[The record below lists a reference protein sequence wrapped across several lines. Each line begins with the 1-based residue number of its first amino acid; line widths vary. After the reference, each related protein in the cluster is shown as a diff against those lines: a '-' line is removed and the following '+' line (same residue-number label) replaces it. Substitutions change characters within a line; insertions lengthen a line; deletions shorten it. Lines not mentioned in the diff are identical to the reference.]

1 MMKYI
6 SIDIETTGLNS
17 ERHQILEIGA
27 IIDNFENPLPLEQL
41 PKFHCYLHHEEV
53 IGEPYA
59 LALNSE
65 ILRKISDHDNEKYMF
80 CEVGEVASKF
90 REFLDYNGLD
100 KITAAGKNYATFD
113 KSFLDKLPN
122 WKELI
127 KVRRRVIDL
136 GSIFFNPKIHNEI
149 LPSLSECLKMAGM
162 IPEVAH
168 TSLEDALVVVQLL
181 RYRFGPI
188 LNGSIEEES
197 KQTRIK

>member
-1 MMKYI
+1 MMSYV

-27 IIDNFENPLPLEQL
+27 IIDDFENPLPLEQL

-100 KITAAGKNYATFD
+100 KITAAGKNY
-113 KSFLDKLPN
+113 
-122 WKELI
+122 
-127 KVRRRVIDL
+127 
-136 GSIFFNPKIHNEI
+136 EI

-181 RYRFGPI
+181 RYKFGPI